1 MPMTFLFSEPVDLNG
16 DGVYNKIGWEYNLNV
31 VKEIKVTKS
40 FLGLDEK
47 TKECQNEMQFEECTT
62 SLYLEKIKNSCK
74 CLPFNLWLNNSV
86 SI

>member
-1 MPMTFLFSEPVDLNG
+1 MKFFYNTTIISEPLKLRLKD
-16 DGVYNKIGWEYNLNV
+16 KEYNLNV

>member
-1 MPMTFLFSEPVDLNG
+1 MEFFFYNTTIISEPLKLRLKD
-16 DGVYNKIGWEYNLNV
+16 KEYNLNV

-40 FLGLDEK
+40 FLGLDKK

>member
-1 MPMTFLFSEPVDLNG
+1 MKFFFYNTTIISEPLKLRLKD
-16 DGVYNKIGWEYNLNV
+16 KEYNLNV